1 MLKNMRGK
9 KSYRLMFKFWL
20 DVNKPTEAC
29 IADSIELLKNER
41 SFSQAIR
48 DGIRLIVDLRAGQ
61 TDVLHELFPWTAT
74 ANPTQ
79 QLIPAGQSPKL
90 TSQLKRIEQL
100 LREQQTSQSTLPAAG
115 QGNIKRLDTGNIAR
129 PTFDE
134 DDEMPVLKIN
144 KATGSGGNATQNFL
158 NSLQAL
164 Q

>member
-1 MLKNMRGK
+1 MLKNMRSK
-9 KSYRLMFKFWL
+9 KPYRLMFKFWL
-20 DVNKPTEAC
+20 DVNKPTEAR

-48 DGIRLIVDLRAGQ
+48 DGIRLIVDLRAGR

-74 ANPTQ
+74 ATPTQ
-79 QLIPAGQSPKL
+79 QIVPAGQSPKL

-100 LREQQTSQSTLPAAG
+100 LREQQTLQPKFPAEG
-115 QGNIKRLDTGNIAR
+115 QGSIKRLDTGSMAP

-134 DDEMPVLKIN
+134 DDDMPVLKIN